1 MNKTNVIYRSF
12 SAVFVRS
19 LGRAGI
25 VIMMLG
31 MVSAVPIASA
41 AESAS
46 FRLYDS
52 FPNVSNPAPDASDSF
67 LMNENGVTWVAQ
79 PVVSTSFQ
87 IVTAPPSSSSS
98 SLSSSAGS
106 MEASS
111 SSARPQPGGRRPC
124 AAPSPLHPAP
134 VEPSSASSSSSTSAG
149 VMPYDDDGLP
159 DEEEEDF
166 GYEDEGQRMPFDG
179 FHAADDTGVRPPYD
193 GLWRYGGSVRFG
205 VLCTPWSWLGIVCAA
220 LEVLL
225 VLLALRF
232 FLFYRKR
239 SR

>member
-31 MVSAVPIASA
+31 MVSSVPIASA

-87 IVTAPPSSSSS
+87 IVTAPPSFSSS

-106 MEASS
+106 MEAIS
-111 SSARPQPGGRRPC
+111 SSARPQPGGRRPR

-134 VEPSSASSSSSTSAG
+134 VGPSSASSSSSTSAG
-149 VMPYDDDGLP
+149 VMPFDDGLP
-159 DEEEEDF
+159 DEEEGDL

-179 FHAADDTGVRPPYD
+179 FHAADDTGVRPPFD
-193 GLWRYGGSVRFG
+193 GLWRYGGSVRFEA
-205 VLCTPWSWLGIVCAA
+205 LHMTWSWLGIVNAS